1 MKNSV
6 NLIFVEAKMDTG
18 IGQARWKPVDFD
30 GKPSLENGNRFVGHP
45 HLYTGFSNSVAVGWR
60 RGGRFAESPG
70 FLAVSE
76 VDVDRVHRPDSRRF
90 DHGWDRTRR
99 ISIVIRA
106 VPDRDGHVWSVAIE
120 NTAILY

>member
-1 MKNSV
+1 
-6 NLIFVEAKMDTG
+6 MDTG
-18 IGQARWKPVDFD
+18 SGQARWKPVDFEGNHRWKTVTD
-30 GKPSLENGNRFVGHP
+30 SLVIRISTP
-45 HLYTGFSNSVAVGWR
+45 GFSESPAEGFK
-60 RGGRFAESPG
+60 RGNRFAESTG

-106 VPDRDGHVWSVAIE
+106 VPDRDGLVWSVAIE